1 MLTIHV
7 AKAISSRIEYLT
19 ARHRSKIGRRSV
31 GNAVPVSETS
41 MMRAIH
47 HQLS

>member
-19 ARHRSKIGRRSV
+19 ARHRSKIGRGSA
-31 GNAVPVSETS
+31 GNAVPVSKTS